1 MASPVITSDTIIK
14 RLTVFSRVGSI
25 ISGQCLPTC
34 LLRGLASLPLRSG
47 LQPGRILTGGA
58 YIRVTLGRDS
68 IPFLIAYR
76 DAAAAK
82 APDEKEK
89 AALPA
94 GPFKVPDTANA
105 A

>member
-1 MASPVITSDTIIK
+1 MV
-14 RLTVFSRVGSI
+14 
-25 ISGQCLPTC
+25 
-34 LLRGLASLPLRSG
+34 LLRGG
-47 LQPGRILTGGA
+47 LQPGQILTGGA

-76 DAAAAK
+76 NAAADK
-82 APDEKEK
+82 ATDEKEK

-94 GPFKVPDTANA
+94 GSFKLPDTANA